1 MNGNCSVT
9 AHLATVNS
17 ETRDVP
23 AAAAENGFLQKLL
36 RRQAAELK
44 DLAEASRG
52 REVHP
57 DGGIATLQKKSF
69 QQTDEPVRENLCWV

>member
-1 MNGNCSVT
+1 MATLVCGILLGAEVTVNGNCSVT
-9 AHLATVNS
+9 AHLVTLNS
-17 ETRDVP
+17 ETRDFP

-57 DGGIATLQKKSF
+57 NGG
-69 QQTDEPVRENLCWV
+69 